1 MYVYLLLNFVSFC
14 YMVIVKP
21 FEHTHLNVLNI
32 VNELI
37 GLLAAYWLLPLQDLE
52 YGADTYYM
60 MGFFTVYT
68 FEAAAVID
76 IMIILVISTRDL
88 HRLVKR
94 KYARRELCFRLC
106 KK

>member
-1 MYVYLLLNFVSFC
+1 M
-14 YMVIVKP
+14 
-21 FEHTHLNVLNI
+21 
-32 VNELI
+32 
-37 GLLAAYWLLPLQDLE
+37 LAAYWLLPLQDLE

-76 IMIILVISTRDL
+76 VLIILSISTRDL
-88 HRLVKR
+88 QKIVKR

-106 KK
+106 REKK